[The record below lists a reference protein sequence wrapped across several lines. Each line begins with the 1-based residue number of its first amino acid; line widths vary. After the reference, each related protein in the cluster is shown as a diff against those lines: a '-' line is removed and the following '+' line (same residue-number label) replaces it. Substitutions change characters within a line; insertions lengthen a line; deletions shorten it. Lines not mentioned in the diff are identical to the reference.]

1 MKFTRAITRTPA
13 PSLAQGITSAN
24 LGPVNFQNALQQH
37 AFYVQ
42 ALERLGLTVTVLPA
56 DEAYPDS
63 TFVEDVA
70 LIFGDLSIVTNPGAA
85 SRNGETK
92 GIRPALR
99 EHFEHLATIHPP
111 GTLDGG
117 DVMWTES
124 RVYVGLSSRTNRAGA
139 DQLEKHL
146 ENAGLELIVVEMA
159 EMLHLKTGVN
169 YLDQKNLLVAGEF
182 TEAPIWNEFNRIV
195 VSPDEAYAA
204 NSVCINGTVL
214 VPAGFRQTAL
224 AIKQLGYPVVTVDT
238 SEFQKLDGGL
248 SCLSLRF

>member
-13 PSLAQGITSAN
+13 PSLVQGITSAN

-37 AFYVQ
+37 ANYVQ
-42 ALERLGLTVTVLPA
+42 ALERLGLKVTVLPA

-70 LIFGDLSIVTNPGAA
+70 LIFGDLAIVTNPGAA

-117 DVMWTES
+117 DVMWTEN

-139 DQLEKHL
+139 EQLEKHL
-146 ENAGLELIVVEMA
+146 QNAGLELIVVEMA

-204 NSVCINGTVL
+204 NSVCINGSVL
-214 VPAGFRQTAL
+214 VPVGFRQTAL
-224 AIKQLGYPVVTVDT
+224 AIEQLGYPVVAVDT

>member
-1 MKFTRAITRTPA
+1 
-13 PSLAQGITSAN
+13 
-24 LGPVNFQNALQQH
+24 
-37 AFYVQ
+37 
-42 ALERLGLTVTVLPA
+42 
-56 DEAYPDS
+56 
-63 TFVEDVA
+63 
-70 LIFGDLSIVTNPGAA
+70 
-85 SRNGETK
+85 
-92 GIRPALR
+92 
-99 EHFEHLATIHPP
+99 
-111 GTLDGG
+111 
-117 DVMWTES
+117 MWTEN

-139 DQLEKHL
+139 EQLEKYL
-146 ENAGLELIVVEMA
+146 KNAGLELIVVEMA

-204 NSVCINGTVL
+204 NSVCINGSVL

-224 AIKQLGYPVVTVDT
+224 AIEQLGYPVLTVDT

>member
-13 PSLAQGITSAN
+13 PSLVQGITSAN

-37 AFYVQ
+37 ANYVQ
-42 ALERLGLTVTVLPA
+42 ALERLGLKVTVLPA

-70 LIFGDLSIVTNPGAA
+70 LIFGDLAIVTNPGAA

-92 GIRPALR
+92 GIRLALR
-99 EHFEHLATIHPP
+99 EHFKHLATIHPP

-117 DVMWTES
+117 DVMWTEN

-139 DQLEKHL
+139 EQLEKHL
-146 ENAGLELIVVEMA
+146 QNAGLELIVVEMA

-182 TEAPIWNEFNRIV
+182 TEAPIWNEFNRVV

-204 NSVCINGTVL
+204 NSVCINGSVL
-214 VPAGFRQTAL
+214 VPVGFRQTAL
-224 AIKQLGYPVVTVDT
+224 AIEQLGYPVVAVDT